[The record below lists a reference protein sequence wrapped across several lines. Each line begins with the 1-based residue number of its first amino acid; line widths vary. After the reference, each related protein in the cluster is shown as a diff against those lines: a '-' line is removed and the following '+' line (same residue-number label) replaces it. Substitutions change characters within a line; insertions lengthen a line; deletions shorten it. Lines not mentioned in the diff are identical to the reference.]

1 MATFSNTEL
10 EELLQEAE
18 VELSREIPCI
28 LDRVALNIAAGVATY
43 SLPTSVIGVRRVT
56 WKGRPLY
63 LYKMFE
69 AIENVSAVNNV
80 ILGQPREYL
89 YDNLGLNTIRLFPV
103 PNEDLA
109 TTTTGL
115 WDTSIITKCIVEFTR
130 KPDFT
135 SSVLRIPN
143 FLRRR
148 TTKGFVLQR
157 CFAREGIEQD
167 LKAADYWGKRY
178 AAQLEL
184 SKEIYNT
191 TFQSL
196 NKEFSD
202 DQSMSETRFRK
213 PARPQ
218 LPSKYWTV

>member
-18 VELSREIPCI
+18 IELSREIPCI
-28 LDRVALNIAAGVATY
+28 LDRIALNIVTGIATY
-43 SLPTSVIGVRRVT
+43 SLPSYTIGITRVT
-56 WKGRPLY
+56 WKGRPIY
-63 LYKMFE
+63 PYKMSE
-69 AIENVSAVNNV
+69 AIENVSAINNV
-80 ILGQPREYL
+80 ILGQPREYI

-103 PNEDLA
+103 PNESLA
-109 TTTTGL
+109 TITTGL
-115 WDTSIITKCIVEFTR
+115 WDTSILTKCIVEIIR

-143 FLRRR
+143 FIRRR

-178 AAQLEL
+178 AAQLTL

-191 TFQSL
+191 TFQSRA
-196 NKEFSD
+196 KEFSE
-202 DQSMSETRFRK
+202 DQSMSETRLRK